1 MDIARARLGRSAVEI
16 TRLGLG
22 SAPLGG
28 LFEPVSDAD
37 AEATVERA
45 WALGIRYFDTA
56 PLYGY
61 GLAEQRLGRFLR
73 TQPRDSF
80 VLSTKVGRLLR
91 RIRGDN
97 PRPDRFYKGTPPER
111 AVFDF
116 SYDGVMRSVE
126 ESLARLGLDRID
138 ILYIH
143 DPDDHYE
150 ETLAGA
156 FPALER
162 LRREKVVGAIGA
174 GMNQHQMLA
183 RFAAAAP
190 FDGFLLAGRYTLLD
204 QGALQDLFP
213 ICAERRMGIVL
224 GGVYNSGIL
233 ANPRLGATFDYKEA
247 EPELVARAQ
256 RLQDLCR
263 AHDTELKAAALQF
276 ALGHP
281 VVTGA
286 VLGARSANEIEES
299 VAMAARPIPSD
310 FWRALRQQGLVDARA
325 PLPGLDP

>member
-1 MDIARARLGRSAVEI
+1 MDIPRVRLGPSSVEI

-28 LFEPVSDAD
+28 LFAPVSDAD

-61 GLAEQRLGRFLR
+61 GLAEQRLGHFLR
-73 TQPRDSF
+73 TKPRDSF

-116 SYDGVMRSVE
+116 SYDAIMRSVE

-138 ILYIH
+138 ILFIH
-143 DPDDHYE
+143 DPDEHYE
-150 ETLAGA
+150 EALQGA

-162 LRREKVVGAIGA
+162 LRRENTVGAIGA
-174 GMNQHQMLA
+174 GMNQHEMLA
-183 RFAAAAP
+183 RFANAAQ

-204 QGALQDLFP
+204 QGALDDLFP
-213 ICAERRMGIVL
+213 ACAARGMGIVL

-233 ANPRLGATFDYKEA
+233 ANPRAGATFDYKEA
-247 EPELVARAQ
+247 DAELVARAQ
-256 RLQDLCR
+256 RLEELCR
-263 AHDTELKAAALQF
+263 EHGIELKAAAVQF
-276 ALGHP
+276 ALAHP
-281 VVTGA
+281 AVSGA
-286 VLGARSANEIEES
+286 VLGARTAAEIEES
-299 VAMAARPIPSD
+299 LAMAARPIPLD
-310 FWRALRQQGLVDARA
+310 FWRALRRQGLVDPRA
-325 PLPGLDP
+325 PLPGVQG